1 MESIPCIL
9 YPGSMDRISTQLPA
23 MKVGIIRWQSQKA
36 ADKLAR
42 FTTIILDFDKSRLLV
57 RENPVQ

>member
-23 MKVGIIRWQSQKA
+23 MKVGIIRWQQQKA
-36 ADKLAR
+36 AGKRIKDYNIA
-42 FTTIILDFDKSRLLV
+42 TLLGK
-57 RENPVQ
+57 PGLTMS

>member
-36 ADKLAR
+36 ADKRIKDYNIA
-42 FTTIILDFDKSRLLV
+42 TLLGK
-57 RENPVQ
+57 PGLTMS